1 MFEINLKMGGGIS
14 KRKQK
19 ALVQKYIEMLK
30 IKIGN
35 EKDPIISLSGGN
47 QQKVLIARWLCAN
60 PSFLILDEP
69 TRGIDVGAK
78 QEILDKVCEL
88 SEQRMSVLVISS
100 ILEELVQTCDRIQV
114 IKDGKTRGEI
124 QYEEIS
130 EASIM
135 QTIAKE

>member
-1 MFEINLKMGGGIS
+1 MFEINLKMGGYFQEETKGSGS
-14 KRKQK
+14 KIHWN
-19 ALVQKYIEMLK
+19 VEN
-30 IKIGN
+30 KIGN

-60 PSFLILDEP
+60 PSLLILDEP

-88 SEQRMSVLVISS
+88 SEQGMSVLVISS

-124 QYEEIS
+124 QYEGIS

>member
-1 MFEINLKMGGGIS
+1 MFEINLKMGGYFQEETKGS
-14 KRKQK
+14 GS
-19 ALVQKYIEMLK
+19 KYIEMLK

-60 PSFLILDEP
+60 PSLLILDEP

-88 SEQRMSVLVISS
+88 SEQGMSVLVISS
-100 ILEELVQTCDRIQV
+100 ILEDWFRHV
-114 IKDGKTRGEI
+114 IAFK
-124 QYEEIS
+124 
-130 EASIM
+130 
-135 QTIAKE
+135 